1 MLSPADFIKII
12 EHTPLV
18 SIDFILKD
26 DNKYLLGR
34 RINKPA
40 KNYFFTPGG
49 RIYKNEKI
57 KEAIERLM
65 NEELN
70 CKLDREPKFIGV
82 FEHFYNDS
90 IFNGISTHYVNIAF
104 QLDNFSPE
112 NLTLKQHDK
121 YKWFTLEELM
131 KDTSVHDYV
140 KNYFR

>member
-1 MLSPADFIKII
+1 MLSPSHFMKII
-12 EHTPLV
+12 EHAPLV
-18 SIDFILKD
+18 SIDFIVKD

-40 KNYFFTPGG
+40 KDYFFTPGG

-57 KEAIERLM
+57 EEAIDRLV

-104 QLDNFSPE
+104 QLDNFSPQ

-131 KDTSVHDYV
+131 KDTSVHNYV

>member
-1 MLSPADFIKII
+1 MKII

-18 SIDFILKD
+18 SIDFIVKD

-40 KNYFFTPGG
+40 KDYFFTPGG

-57 KEAIERLM
+57 EEAIDRLV

-104 QLDNFSPE
+104 QLDNFSPQ

-131 KDTSVHDYV
+131 KDTSVHNYV

>member
-104 QLDNFSPE
+104 QLDNFSPQ